1 MNSHYR
7 PSRDPMI
14 LLRQEMK
21 LKGFSR
27 STIESYTQYIT
38 KCLEYTRKNPK
49 EIHGADV
56 RNYLEYL
63 ADKNYS
69 SSTLNTVYS
78 ALQFYFEKIL
88 RRKFF
93 ASIPRTK
100 KEKKLPTVLSKEEV
114 RQMIDLTVNPKH
126 KTMIQ
131 LLYGTGMR
139 VSELTHLK
147 MRDIDFNR
155 ETIHIVRGK
164 GAKDRFVQLPKT
176 ILPILIKQK
185 SLKVGDDFLFTNN
198 ERGGKLTQGTIQK
211 VVAQAAERAEIGRT
225 VSPHTLRHSFA
236 THLLEAGTDIRYIQ
250 ALLGHAKLETT
261 QIYTHVAMSH
271 IMEIVSPLDS

>member
-1 MNSHYR
+1 MDERY
-7 PSRDPMI
+7 PSQDPMVK
-14 LLRQEMK
+14 LKQEMK
-21 LKGFSR
+21 IRGFSPR
-27 STIESYTQYIT
+27 TVDSYIQTVERFLIQVKKSPT
-38 KCLEYTRKNPK
+38 DVN
-49 EIHGADV
+49 GGDV
-56 RNYLEYL
+56 RQYLEHL

-93 ASIPRTK
+93 ATIPRTK
-100 KEKKLPTVLSKEEV
+100 KEKKLPTVLSKEDIMC
-114 RQMIDLTVNPKH
+114 MIALTDNPKH

-176 ILPILIKQK
+176 VVPTLVKQK
-185 SLKVGDDFLFTNN
+185 QLKVGDDFLFTNGA
-198 ERGGKLTQGTIQK
+198 RRTRLTEATIQK
-211 VVAQAAERAEIGRT
+211 VVAQAAERARIQT
-225 VSPHTLRHSFA
+225 SVSPHTLRHSYA

-250 ALLGHAKLETT
+250 ALLGHSKIETT
-261 QIYTHVAMSH
+261 QIYTHIAMSH
-271 IMEIVSPLDS
+271 IAEIHSPLD